1 MSYYDE
7 VYIKRLNQHGTNRQD
22 RVKSSKE
29 MRFDRIFMKRT
40 EYLATLYKVNG
51 IDTDV
56 KISLQPN
63 KWNESSL
70 ISNVLMST
78 SAAPLKT
85 GDILNIKMQIKDA
98 IQDKIWL
105 VIFVEE
111 NLTKGYQL
119 FKVICL
125 DTEINITDEYGN
137 SILSTPAKV
146 VNSLSS
152 IMQDTIIRNAN
163 ELGYREPF
171 TTNIVICQSNE
182 ALEKGK
188 YFEYKDRGWEI
199 VGKNGVDI
207 IPNVTYLYISEKLYR
222 ENQPLSSED
231 ILVGENDNFFLNGR

>member
-1 MSYYDE
+1 MSYFDE
-7 VYIKRLNQHGTNRQD
+7 VYIKRTNQHGTNRQD

-51 IDTDV
+51 IDTNV

-85 GDILNIKMQIKDA
+85 GDILNIKMKIKDVV
-98 IQDKIWL
+98 QDKIWL

-137 SILSTPAKV
+137 SVHSAPAKF
-146 VNSLSS
+146 VNSLQS
-152 IMQDTIIRNAN
+152 IMQDTIIKNVN

-171 TTNIVICQSNE
+171 TTNIVICQDNE
-182 ALEKGK
+182 EFEKGK
-188 YFEYKDRGWEI
+188 YFEYNNRGWEI
-199 VGKNGVDI
+199 VGRNNINIPGVI
-207 IPNVTYLYISEKLYR
+207 YLYISERLQR
-222 ENQPLSSED
+222 ENEPISSED